1 MRQRKRHTLLRRMRC
16 EFSERARYT
25 VKKTANTQV
34 LAVFLL
40 ILSNQKSK
48 VNGHCVL
55 NWAAIFDIINYC
67 EVKI

>member
-34 LAVFLL
+34 LAVFFVNTQQSKAVRLNCFV
-40 ILSNQKSK
+40 IKNQR
-48 VNGHCVL
+48 
-55 NWAAIFDIINYC
+55 
-67 EVKI
+67 